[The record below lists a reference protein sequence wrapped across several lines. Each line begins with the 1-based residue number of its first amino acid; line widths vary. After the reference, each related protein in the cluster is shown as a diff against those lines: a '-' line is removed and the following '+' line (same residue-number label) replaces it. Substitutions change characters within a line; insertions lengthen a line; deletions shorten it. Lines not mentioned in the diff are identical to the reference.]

1 MKLKLSILIGLLFAF
16 SSQLI
21 SQTNSETIFV
31 NGVCGMCEK
40 RIESN
45 CLNIKGVKMAD
56 WNRETGMLK
65 IVFNEKKI
73 SLDSIRISIA
83 SIGHDTK
90 LLTQDIESGWITA
103 PDEVYEKL
111 PMCCKYRD
119 EEVVKNH
126 P

>member
-1 MKLKLSILIGLLFAF
+1 
-16 SSQLI
+16 
-21 SQTNSETIFV
+21 
-31 NGVCGMCEK
+31 
-40 RIESN
+40 
-45 CLNIKGVKMAD
+45 MAD

-73 SLDSIRISIA
+73 SLDAIRISIA

-90 LLTQDIESGWITA
+90 LLTSDIDSGWITA

-119 EEVVKNH
+119 DEVKKNH

>member
-56 WNRETGMLK
+56 WNRENGTLK

-73 SLDSIRISIA
+73 SLDAISKSIA

-90 LLTQDIESGWITA
+90 LITPDDHSGWITA

>member
-1 MKLKLSILIGLLFAF
+1 MKLKLSILMGLLFAF
-16 SSQLI
+16 YSQVI
-21 SQTNSETIFV
+21 SQTKSETVLV

-56 WNRETGMLK
+56 WNRETGTLK

-73 SLDSIRISIA
+73 SLDAISKSIA

-90 LLTQDIESGWITA
+90 LITPDVDSGWIIA
-103 PDEVYEKL
+103 QDEVYEKL

>member
-1 MKLKLSILIGLLFAF
+1 
-16 SSQLI
+16 
-21 SQTNSETIFV
+21 
-31 NGVCGMCEK
+31 
-40 RIESN
+40 
-45 CLNIKGVKMAD
+45 MAD
-56 WNRETGMLK
+56 WNRETGTLK

-73 SLDSIRISIA
+73 SLDAISKSIA

-90 LLTQDIESGWITA
+90 LIAPDDDSGWITA

-119 EEVVKNH
+119 EEVLKNH

>member
-1 MKLKLSILIGLLFAF
+1 MG
-16 SSQLI
+16 
-21 SQTNSETIFV
+21 
-31 NGVCGMCEK
+31 
-40 RIESN
+40 
-45 CLNIKGVKMAD
+45 D
-56 WNRETGMLK
+56 WNREPRTLK

-73 SLDSIRISIA
+73 SLDAISKSIA
-83 SIGHDTK
+83 SIGHDIK
-90 LLTQDIESGWITA
+90 LITSDVDSRWITA

>member
-1 MKLKLSILIGLLFAF
+1 
-16 SSQLI
+16 
-21 SQTNSETIFV
+21 
-31 NGVCGMCEK
+31 
-40 RIESN
+40 
-45 CLNIKGVKMAD
+45 MAD
-56 WNRETGMLK
+56 WNRDTGTLK

-73 SLDSIRISIA
+73 SLDAISKSIA

-90 LLTQDIESGWITA
+90 LITPDVDSGWITA

>member
-16 SSQLI
+16 YSQVI
-21 SQTNSETIFV
+21 SQTNSETILV

-45 CLNIKGVKMAD
+45 CLKIKGVKMAD
-56 WNRETGMLK
+56 WNRETGTLK

-73 SLDSIRISIA
+73 SLDAISKSIA

-90 LLTQDIESGWITA
+90 LITTDVDSRWITA

>member
-16 SSQLI
+16 YSQVI
-21 SQTNSETIFV
+21 SQTKSETILV

-45 CLNIKGVKMAD
+45 CLNIKVVKMPD
-56 WNRETGMLK
+56 WNRETGTLK
-65 IVFNEKKI
+65 IVFNEKKL
-73 SLDSIRISIA
+73 SLDAISKSIA

-90 LLTQDIESGWITA
+90 LITPDVDSGWITA
-103 PDEVYEKL
+103 PEEVYEKL

>member
-1 MKLKLSILIGLLFAF
+1 MKLKLSILMALLFTF
-16 SSQLI
+16 SSQVI
-21 SQTNSETIFV
+21 SQTKSETIFV

-90 LLTQDIESGWITA
+90 LLTSDIDSGWITA

>member
-1 MKLKLSILIGLLFAF
+1 MK
-16 SSQLI
+16 
-21 SQTNSETIFV
+21 
-31 NGVCGMCEK
+31 
-40 RIESN
+40 
-45 CLNIKGVKMAD
+45 
-56 WNRETGMLK
+56 
-65 IVFNEKKI
+65 KKI

-90 LLTQDIESGWITA
+90 LLTSDIDSGWITA

>member
-1 MKLKLSILIGLLFAF
+1 
-16 SSQLI
+16 
-21 SQTNSETIFV
+21 
-31 NGVCGMCEK
+31 
-40 RIESN
+40 
-45 CLNIKGVKMAD
+45 MAD
-56 WNRETGMLK
+56 WNRETGTLK

-73 SLDSIRISIA
+73 SLDAISKSIA

-90 LLTQDIESGWITA
+90 LITPDVDSGWITA

-119 EEVVKNH
+119 EEFMKNH

>member
-1 MKLKLSILIGLLFAF
+1 M
-16 SSQLI
+16 
-21 SQTNSETIFV
+21 
-31 NGVCGMCEK
+31 
-40 RIESN
+40 
-45 CLNIKGVKMAD
+45 
-56 WNRETGMLK
+56 
-65 IVFNEKKI
+65 EKKI
-73 SLDSIRISIA
+73 SLEAISKSIV

-90 LLTQDIESGWITA
+90 LIAPDDDSGWITS